1 MNVGD
6 WIRKWS
12 FLQPYKKALIFEGCP
27 FTYQEVN
34 LRTNQLSHFL
44 LELGVQ
50 KGDRISVLLYNCH
63 QYLEIFF
70 ALSKIG
76 AILVPL
82 NWRLAGP
89 ELEFIIKD
97 SSSRMIIFE
106 PKFEGVIASI
116 RPHLNLSNGDYIAV
130 GPPCPEWAKD
140 YEKGLLESPVQE
152 PDLRFS
158 VGDEDPHI
166 LMYTSGTT
174 GIPKG
179 AILSHRKT
187 FFNALN
193 ADIFYN
199 LTSKDI
205 MIISRPLF
213 HSGGLLVD
221 AVPVLYKGGTLIL
234 RRRFQHHEIFETI
247 QKYRVT
253 IVEMA
258 GTLFQFLLQQFDPNQ
273 YDLGSVRCYFTGGER
288 IPSAMLKEYH
298 EKGIIISQVFGL
310 TETSTIAWLPYED
323 AIRKMG
329 SVGLPIFHGEVRI
342 VDKMGR
348 DVARGDIGEIIVK
361 GPIIMSGYWNRPD
374 LTAETIRDGWLYT
387 GDLARMDDQE
397 YIYII
402 DREKDMYISGGE
414 NIYPAEIENILFT
427 HPKVFDAGIVGVQ
440 DEKWGE
446 VGKAFIV
453 LKPGETMAEMEAL
466 EFLRGKTAKYK
477 IPKYVEFME
486 ALPKTPSG
494 KIQKYLL
501 KMRPLHPSSSL
512 SRFDQNNHTSA

>member
-1 MNVGD
+1 
-6 WIRKWS
+6 
-12 FLQPYKKALIFEGCP
+12 
-27 FTYQEVN
+27 
-34 LRTNQLSHFL
+34 
-44 LELGVQ
+44 
-50 KGDRISVLLYNCH
+50 
-63 QYLEIFF
+63 
-70 ALSKIG
+70 
-76 AILVPL
+76 
-82 NWRLAGP
+82 
-89 ELEFIIKD
+89 
-97 SSSRMIIFE
+97 
-106 PKFEGVIASI
+106 
-116 RPHLNLSNGDYIAV
+116 
-130 GPPCPEWAKD
+130 
-140 YEKGLLESPVQE
+140 
-152 PDLRFS
+152 
-158 VGDEDPHI
+158 
-166 LMYTSGTT
+166 
-174 GIPKG
+174 
-179 AILSHRKT
+179 
-187 FFNALN
+187 
-193 ADIFYN
+193 
-199 LTSKDI
+199 
-205 MIISRPLF
+205 
-213 HSGGLLVD
+213 
-221 AVPVLYKGGTLIL
+221 
-234 RRRFQHHEIFETI
+234 
-247 QKYRVT
+247 
-253 IVEMA
+253 
-258 GTLFQFLLQQFDPNQ
+258 
-273 YDLGSVRCYFTGGER
+273 
-288 IPSAMLKEYH
+288 MLKEYH

-466 EFLRGKTAKYK
+466 EFLRGKAAKYK